1 MPTIEDAIALATEA
15 HRGQTRPDGTAY
27 ILHPL
32 RVMLSLQDERD
43 QVAGVLHDVVEDSPV
58 TLEELRRRGYDAE
71 VVEAVD
77 RLTRREGESYED
89 FIERAAGNPRA
100 RRVKLADLADNL
112 DIRRLPEF
120 SPRDVARMARYHRAW
135 RRLTDGG
142 EQAG

>member
-32 RVMLSLQDERD
+32 RVMLSLLDELD
-43 QVAGVLHDVVEDSPV
+43 QVAAALHDVVEDTAI
-58 TLEELRRRGYDAE
+58 TLDDLRERGYDAE

-89 FIERAAGNPRA
+89 FVERVAPHPRA
-100 RRVKLADLADNL
+100 RRIKLADLADNM
-112 DIRRLPEF
+112 DVRRLRTF
-120 SPRDVARMARYHRAW
+120 KARDGERMARYHQAW
-135 RRLTDGG
+135 RRLS
-142 EQAG
+142 Q